1 MSKLSVLYICLCYC
15 RCKCS
20 RICLNEMA
28 CPIVLFCCRYK
39 CSRMCLNQLAFDTCF
54 CCCRCKCAKNEN
66 NTCLNRVAQQ
76 PLQLKLQVFKT
87 VNRGWGIRCLNDIP
101 QGGFICIYA
110 GRLLT
115 EQGANEVTPCL
126 SDGLSCF
133 TIELHPFCFIAAAR
147 CNDFSLMKA

>member
-1 MSKLSVLYICLCYC
+1 V
-15 RCKCS
+15 
-20 RICLNEMA
+20 A
-28 CPIVLFCCRYK
+28 CPIVLFCYRYR
-39 CSRMCLNQLAFDTCF
+39 CSRMCLNQLAFDICF
-54 CCCRCKCAKNEN
+54 CCCRCKCAKNDN

-126 SDGLSCF
+126 SGCLSYF
-133 TIELHPFCFIAAAR
+133 TVELHPLWFIGAAR
-147 CNDFSLMKA
+147 CNDFSLMKAQSWILRPVSTCVG